1 MRLAKQKELDDVEKK
16 TARALKDVE
25 RSERSM
31 GIQIRWTMD
40 MQVWKDTEKKK
51 FNREKKDSLNTL
63 KSLIISREMMYEQM
77 RGHNGG
83 NPGTIY

>member
-31 GIQIRWTMD
+31 GIQIRWTVD
-40 MQVWKDTEKKK
+40 MQKWKNTEKK
-51 FNREKKDSLNTL
+51 FNREKKESLDTL

-83 NPGTIY
+83 NPGTI